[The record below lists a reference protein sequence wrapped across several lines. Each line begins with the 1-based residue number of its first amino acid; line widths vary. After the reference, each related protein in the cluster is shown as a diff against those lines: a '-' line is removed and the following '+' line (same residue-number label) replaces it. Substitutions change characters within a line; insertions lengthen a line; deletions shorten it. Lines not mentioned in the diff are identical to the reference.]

1 MKEKILEILQSKLH
15 GMAGHNWL
23 IGIDET
29 DCDRAAIEI
38 AAYVEQHY
46 YPKEFVEWLPSHA
59 DYNILK
65 HEWISSEIGTNII
78 GINDLYQYWLTQIK
92 K

>member
-1 MKEKILEILQSKLH
+1 MKEKILEIIRKET
-15 GMAGHNWL
+15 GIIAPDAVTEIVAL
-23 IGIDET
+23 I
-29 DCDRAAIEI
+29 
-38 AAYVEQHY
+38 EQHY
-46 YPKEFVEWLPSHA
+46 YPKEFVDWLPSHA